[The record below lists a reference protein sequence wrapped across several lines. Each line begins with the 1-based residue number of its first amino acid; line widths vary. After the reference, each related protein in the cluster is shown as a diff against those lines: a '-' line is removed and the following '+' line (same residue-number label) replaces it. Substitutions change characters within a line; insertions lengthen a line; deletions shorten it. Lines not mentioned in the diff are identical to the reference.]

1 MNLVVLFLVILAV
14 IIVAIWL
21 LNKPFC
27 KQLIVKFRG
36 RTDEIM
42 RQDASTP
49 EGAKDYYNTAIREK
63 EDFYNRASSTY
74 SEISG
79 KLDSAEKDLYQTNK
93 DIMKVTQ
100 QLNLC
105 VDSNNDTDAM
115 AYANK
120 KVTLENKAEI
130 LKETI
135 AEMKEAQKHQKEVR
149 DQAAIDLQKLREEK
163 EQVVFQLEAD
173 RQMIELH
180 QSLDNLALNTESER
194 MLERVRE
201 GAKKTRERARG
212 SKIAYETSAQAADN
226 RLKNAEQNREAQRI
240 VEEAKRQRGKQ

>member
-1 MNLVVLFLVILAV
+1 MTFIVSFLVLAV
-14 IIVAIWL
+14 VVVVGLVL

-27 KQLIVKFRG
+27 QQLLVKFRG

-42 RQDASTP
+42 RRDASTP
-49 EGAKDYYNTAIREK
+49 EGAKDYYNAAIREK
-63 EDFYNRASSTY
+63 EEFYNRASATY

-79 KLDSAEKDLYQTNK
+79 KVDSAEKDLYQTK
-93 DIMKVTQ
+93 KEIMKTVQ

-105 VDSNNDTDAM
+105 IDSNNDTDAM

-120 KVTLENKAEI
+120 KVTLESKAEI
-130 LKETI
+130 LAETI
-135 AEMKEAQKHQKEVR
+135 VEMKEAQKHQKELR

-173 RQMIELH
+173 QQMIELH
-180 QSLDNLALNTESER
+180 QSLDTLALNNESDR

-201 GAKKTRERARG
+201 GAKKTREKARG
-212 SKIAYETSAQAADN
+212 SKIAYETSAQATDN
-226 RLKNAEQNREAQRI
+226 RMKRAEQSREAQRI
-240 VEEAKRQRGKQ
+240 VDEMKRQRGK

>member
-1 MNLVVLFLVILAV
+1 MMIIVPFLVFFAV
-14 IIVAIWL
+14 VIVAVLL

-27 KQLIVKFRG
+27 KQLLVKFRG

-49 EGAKDYYNTAIREK
+49 EGAKDYYNAAIREK
-63 EDFYNRASSTY
+63 EEFYNRASATY

-93 DIMKVTQ
+93 EIMKTTQ

-105 VDSNNDTDAM
+105 VDNNNDTDAM

-120 KVTLENKAEI
+120 KVTLESKAEV

-135 AEMKEAQKHQKEVR
+135 SEMKEAQRHQKEVR

-173 RQMIELH
+173 QQMIELH
-180 QSLDNLALNTESER
+180 KSLDNLSLNNESER

-201 GAKKTRERARG
+201 GAKKTRERAKG

-226 RLKNAEQNREAQRI
+226 RMRNAEQTREAQRI
-240 VEEAKRQRGKQ
+240 VDEIKRQRGK

>member
-1 MNLVVLFLVILAV
+1 MIIVPFLVFFAV
-14 IIVAIWL
+14 VIVAVLL

-27 KQLIVKFRG
+27 KQLLVKFRG

-49 EGAKDYYNTAIREK
+49 EGAKDYYNAAIREK
-63 EDFYNRASSTY
+63 EEFYNRASATY

-79 KLDSAEKDLYQTNK
+79 KLDSAEKDLYQTSK
-93 DIMKVTQ
+93 EIMKTTQ

-105 VDSNNDTDAM
+105 VDNNNDTDAM

-120 KVTLENKAEI
+120 KVTLESKAEV

-173 RQMIELH
+173 QQMIELH
-180 QSLDNLALNTESER
+180 QSLDNLSLNNESER

-201 GAKKTRERARG
+201 GAKKTRERAKG

-226 RLKNAEQNREAQRI
+226 RMRNAEQTREAQRI
-240 VEEAKRQRGKQ
+240 VDEIKRQRGKQ